1 MRTGEAPAL
10 AKQGEADSLQSG
22 ACVGLATQD
31 ASPQVLRPE

>member
-22 ACVGLATQD
+22 ACVGLATQED
-31 ASPQVLRPE
+31 RKSVV